1 LRWLFVNDIEKKK
14 KRKKCDDELI
24 KTNKERR
31 ILKLKILINLLL
43 NTNSNIYINIHRILD
58 TSTTLTIITYN
69 TNTEPKI
76 R

>member
-1 LRWLFVNDIEKKK
+1 VILRKK
-14 KRKKCDDELI
+14 KRKKCADELI

-31 ILKLKILINLLL
+31 ILKLKILINLLS
-43 NTNSNIYINIHRILD
+43 NTNSNIYINIHRNLD

-69 TNTEPKI
+69 TNTEPNI

>member
-1 LRWLFVNDIEKKK
+1 VILRKKK
-14 KRKKCDDELI
+14 GKKCADELI

-31 ILKLKILINLLL
+31 ILKLKILINLLS
-43 NTNSNIYINIHRILD
+43 NTNSNIYINIHRNLD

-69 TNTEPKI
+69 TNTEPNI